1 LPLNC
6 AALGVAVASG
16 IAIARAAT
24 APMIF
29 NFITLS
35 ISARSFNRT
44 RPVWFHFGRTTLR
57 GNRCTADERIAP
69 NWRQA
74 GLSQKGERTC
84 GELDIQVVR
93 WHQAVQC
100 ETDAMKQFLLKFFT
114 WWNSQTFGTQLWT
127 WRFGELV
134 GEDAEGNRYYRTRGG
149 KIDPT
154 LDFERRWVVYN
165 GYAEA
170 SRVGPD
176 WHGWLHHT
184 VDVPPTKENYQPREW
199 QKPHQPNLTGTPLA
213 YRPTGS
219 TLASGRRP
227 KATGDYQAWTPGQ

>member
-1 LPLNC
+1 
-6 AALGVAVASG
+6 
-16 IAIARAAT
+16 
-24 APMIF
+24 
-29 NFITLS
+29 
-35 ISARSFNRT
+35 
-44 RPVWFHFGRTTLR
+44 
-57 GNRCTADERIAP
+57 
-69 NWRQA
+69 
-74 GLSQKGERTC
+74 
-84 GELDIQVVR
+84 
-93 WHQAVQC
+93 
-100 ETDAMKQFLLKFFT
+100 MKQFFLKVFT

-154 LDFERRWVVYN
+154 LGFERRWVVYN

-184 VDVPPTKENYQPREW
+184 VDVPPTKEDYRPREW

-213 YRPTGS
+213 HRPTGS

-227 KATGDYQAWTPGQ
+227 TATGDYQAWTPGQ